1 MTSGGK
7 NVCGGRA
14 NTNKKAAVDT
24 AAFHIN
30 AVSDYASAMITT
42 LTVVAT
48 SECS

>member
-1 MTSGGK
+1 MMNGGK
-7 NVCGGRA
+7 NVYGERD
-14 NTNKKAAVDT
+14 NTNKKAAVNT

-30 AVSDYASAMITT
+30 AVSAYASAMITT

>member
-7 NVCGGRA
+7 NVCGERA
-14 NTNKKAAVDT
+14 NTNKKAAVST